1 MRRGSDAVDCFAQ
14 SSNVDIDLAGSVVA
28 AVVVMVVVVVVV
40 VQQRCS
46 LFRYE
51 VGELD
56 R

>member
-14 SSNVDIDLAGSVVA
+14 SSGVDIDLPGSVVA

>member
-1 MRRGSDAVDCFAQ
+1 MIRGSDAVDCFAQ
-14 SSNVDIDLAGSVVA
+14 SSGVDIDLAGSVVA

>member
-14 SSNVDIDLAGSVVA
+14 SSGVDIDLAGSVVA

-51 VGELD
+51 FGELD

>member
-1 MRRGSDAVDCFAQ
+1 MRRGSDAVDCFTQ
-14 SSNVDIDLAGSVVA
+14 SSGVDIDLAGSVVA

-40 VQQRCS
+40 QQRCS

>member
-1 MRRGSDAVDCFAQ
+1 MRRGSDAVDCFVQ
-14 SSNVDIDLAGSVVA
+14 SSGVDIDFAGSVVA
-28 AVVVMVVVVVVV
+28 AVVVMVVVVVV

>member
-14 SSNVDIDLAGSVVA
+14 SSGVDMDLAGSVVA
-28 AVVVMVVVVVVV
+28 AVVVMVVVVVV

>member
-14 SSNVDIDLAGSVVA
+14 SSGVDIDLAGSVVA
-28 AVVVMVVVVVVV
+28 AVVVMVVVVVV
-40 VQQRCS
+40 QQRCS

>member
-1 MRRGSDAVDCFAQ
+1 MRRGSDAVDCFVQ
-14 SSNVDIDLAGSVVA
+14 SSGVDIDFAGSVVA

>member
-14 SSNVDIDLAGSVVA
+14 SSGVDINLAGSVVA

>member
-1 MRRGSDAVDCFAQ
+1 MRRGSDAVDCFTQ
-14 SSNVDIDLAGSVVA
+14 SSGVDIDLAGSVVA

>member
-14 SSNVDIDLAGSVVA
+14 SSGVDIDLAGSVVA

>member
-14 SSNVDIDLAGSVVA
+14 SSGVDIDLAGSVVA
-28 AVVVMVVVVVVV
+28 AVVVIVVVVVV

>member
-14 SSNVDIDLAGSVVA
+14 SSGVDIDLAGSVVA

-40 VQQRCS
+40 VVQQRCS

-51 VGELD
+51 VG
-56 R
+56 

>member
-1 MRRGSDAVDCFAQ
+1 MRRGSDAVNCFAQ
-14 SSNVDIDLAGSVVA
+14 SSGVDIDLAGSVVA

-40 VQQRCS
+40 QQRCS

>member
-14 SSNVDIDLAGSVVA
+14 SSGVDIDLAGSVVA

-40 VQQRCS
+40 QQRCS